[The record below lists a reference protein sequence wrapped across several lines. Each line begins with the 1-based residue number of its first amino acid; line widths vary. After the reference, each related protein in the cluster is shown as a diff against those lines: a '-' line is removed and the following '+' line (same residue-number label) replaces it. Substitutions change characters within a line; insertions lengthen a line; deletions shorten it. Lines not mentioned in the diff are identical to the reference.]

1 MTRSQLV
8 AALVPETG
16 EQHHH
21 KRRGRAE
28 EKHHWRQEQHQ
39 ESVVAD
45 SVRGSQSP
53 IYRRSPYKK
62 VGSEKLTSKPNSKFR
77 VPSSP
82 NSLKVN
88 AKVAKFKYWTGP
100 SLKSCG
106 LLPYVMYVNVRL
118 GKIHPQL
125 ITCPAGPPLE

>member
-45 SVRGSQSP
+45 SVKGSQSP
-53 IYRRSPYKK
+53 IFRRSPYKK
-62 VGSEKLTSKPNSKFR
+62 VGSEKMQGFEIQSPIESKFSKILWAII
-77 VPSSP
+77 P
-82 NSLKVN
+82 
-88 AKVAKFKYWTGP
+88 
-100 SLKSCG
+100 
-106 LLPYVMYVNVRL
+106 PYVMNVMHLNVRL

-125 ITCPAGPPLE
+125 ITCPAGPALE